1 MKGQKINDS
10 KTVKV
15 WLKEGR
21 MEIPVRRGI
30 YSAEK

>member
-21 MEIPVRRGI
+21 MKIPGRRGI
-30 YSAEK
+30 YSVKK